1 MSARYSEPAFGS
13 RPIRQSTSHAQTAAA
28 TASIGAP
35 GIFCYS
41 IQAQAEPG
49 VMPRVLALFAKRN
62 LVPMRWHSDV
72 SGDAG
77 RDLAIDVQVE
87 GLSPDVGNYIASCLR
102 QIPGVATVLT
112 AEKRVAAEREPGALS
127 A

>member
-1 MSARYSEPAFGS
+1 MSVRYSEPAFGS
-13 RPIRQSTSHAQTAAA
+13 RPNNQTALRPQTAA
-28 TASIGAP
+28 TAPS
-35 GIFCYS
+35 IFCYS

-62 LVPMRWHSDV
+62 LVPVRWHSDV
-72 SGDAG
+72 LGGTG
-77 RDLAIDVQVE
+77 RDLAIDVQVA
-87 GLSPDVGNYIASCLR
+87 GLGTDLGNYIARCLR

-112 AEKRVAAEREPGALS
+112 AEKRQAVEREPGALS

>member
-1 MSARYSEPAFGS
+1 
-13 RPIRQSTSHAQTAAA
+13 
-28 TASIGAP
+28 
-35 GIFCYS
+35 
-41 IQAQAEPG
+41 
-49 VMPRVLALFAKRN
+49 MPRVLELFAKRN

-72 SGDAG
+72 LGGPG

-87 GLSPDVGNYIASCLR
+87 GVSTDLGHYIARCLR

-112 AEKRVAAEREPGALS
+112 AEKRPAAEREPGALS

>member
-1 MSARYSEPAFGS
+1 MSVRSSEPHRGP
-13 RPIRQSTSHAQTAAA
+13 RPVHRHPHPSAAA
-28 TASIGAP
+28 AP
-35 GIFCYS
+35 SIFCFS

-49 VMPRVLALFAKRN
+49 VMPRVLELFAKRN
-62 LVPMRWHSDV
+62 LVPVRWHSDV
-72 SGDAG
+72 LGGPG

-87 GLSPDVGNYIASCLR
+87 GLTTTLGDYIARCLR

-112 AEKRVAAEREPGALS
+112 AEKRPAAARQPGALS

>member
-1 MSARYSEPAFGS
+1 MSVRCPEPAFGS
-13 RPIRQSTSHAQTAAA
+13 RPVSQSTPRPQTAPG
-28 TASIGAP
+28 ASP
-35 GIFCYS
+35 SIFCYS

-49 VMPRVLALFAKRN
+49 VMPRVLELFAKRN
-62 LVPMRWHSDV
+62 LVPVRWHSDV
-72 SGDAG
+72 LNGPG

-87 GLSPDVGNYIASCLR
+87 GIGSDLGNYIARCLR

-112 AEKRVAAEREPGALS
+112 AEKRPATEREPGALS